1 MRLDQSITH
10 LDSLSSKEAIFDLPV
25 LAHSGAGTKALKF
38 GIRMAIDA
46 DQIQHVD
53 AAGSNASS
61 GRRIGT
67 ISGLPPTG
75 LGRDHIVIGLDV
87 AQIDGDELHGTTKDP
102 SKGVEA
108 VLGDGHVHE
117 EGGDDSLGVD
127 LGRDGPELHV
137 GLGADRGYPT
147 PSGGRGAG
155 GSRGGRSRSAATS
168 VGSLAIVV
176 VVGIVIKQIAH
187 LVVDGR
193 TGVGPAVAARR
204 GDISLDGIVI
214 GVIVGI
220 LIVQVAAG
228 SGAAGR
234 PKTARQV
241 EETNG
246 TVREAGNDV
255 PSRGCEGKTG
265 ACGKV
270 HISLDGYTCM
280 EKTWMRTHTFGWDES
295 NSEDNIYGNATKS
308 SFRA

>member
-1 MRLDQSITH
+1 
-10 LDSLSSKEAIFDLPV
+10 
-25 LAHSGAGTKALKF
+25 
-38 GIRMAIDA
+38 MAVDA

-53 AAGSNASS
+53 AAGSDASS
-61 GRRIGT
+61 GRRRIGT

-87 AQIDGDELHGTTKDP
+87 AQIDGDKLHGTTEDP

-137 GLGADRGYPT
+137 GLGADRGYSA

-155 GSRGGRSRSAATS
+155 GSRGGRSHSAATS
-168 VGSLAIVV
+168 ASFLAIVV

-204 GDISLDGIVI
+204 RDIGIVI
-214 GVIVGI
+214 RVVVIRVVGIRVVGI
-220 LIVQVAAG
+220 LIVQVAAR

-234 PKTARQV
+234 PKAARQV

-255 PSRGCEGKTG
+255 PS
-265 ACGKV
+265 
-270 HISLDGYTCM
+270 
-280 EKTWMRTHTFGWDES
+280 
-295 NSEDNIYGNATKS
+295 
-308 SFRA
+308 

>member
-10 LDSLSSKEAIFDLPV
+10 LDALSGKETIFDLPI
-25 LAHSGAGTKALKF
+25 LANSGAGTKALEF
-38 GIRMAIDA
+38 GIRMAVDA

-61 GRRIGT
+61 GRRRIGT

-75 LGRDHIVIGLDV
+75 LGRDHVVIGLDV
-87 AQIDGDELHGTTKDP
+87 AQVDGDELHGTTEDP

-137 GLGADRGYPT
+137 GLGADRGYST
-147 PSGGRGAG
+147 PSGGRGAS
-155 GSRGGRSRSAATS
+155 GSRGGRSHSAATS
-168 VGSLAIVV
+168 ASFLAIVV

-193 TGVGPAVAARR
+193 TGVGPAVAARGR
-204 GDISLDGIVI
+204 GISLDDIVI
-214 GVIVGI
+214 RVVGI
-220 LIVQVAAG
+220 LIVQVTAR

-255 PSRGCEGKTG
+255 PSRGSEGKAG
-265 ACGKV
+265 ACG
-270 HISLDGYTCM
+270 T
-280 EKTWMRTHTFGWDES
+280 
-295 NSEDNIYGNATKS
+295 
-308 SFRA
+308 

>member
-10 LDSLSSKEAIFDLPV
+10 LDALSGKEAIFDLPI

-75 LGRDHIVIGLDV
+75 LGRYHIVIGLDV
-87 AQIDGDELHGTTKDP
+87 AQIDGDELHGTTEDP

-137 GLGADRGYPT
+137 GLGADRGCST

-204 GDISLDGIVI
+204 RGISLDAIVI
-214 GVIVGI
+214 RVIVGI
-220 LIVQVAAG
+220 LIVQVAAR

-246 TVREAGNDV
+246 TVREAGNGV
-255 PSRGCEGKTG
+255 PSRGCEGKAG

-270 HISLDGYTCM
+270 HIILDGYTCM
-280 EKTWMRTHTFGWDES
+280 EKPWRVRTHLVGT
-295 NSEDNIYGNATKS
+295 NQTVVRNMAMQQ
-308 SFRA
+308 RASCGA

>member
-10 LDSLSSKEAIFDLPV
+10 LDALSGKEAIFDLPI

-87 AQIDGDELHGTTKDP
+87 AQIDGDELHGTTEDP

-137 GLGADRGYPT
+137 GLGADRGYST

-168 VGSLAIVV
+168 VGSLAVVV
-176 VVGIVIKQIAH
+176 VVGIVIEQIAH

-204 GDISLDGIVI
+204 RGISLDAIVI
-214 GVIVGI
+214 RVIVGI
-220 LIVQVAAG
+220 LIVQVAAR

-246 TVREAGNDV
+246 TVREAGNGV

-280 EKTWMRTHTFGWDES
+280 EKPWRMRIFIWLGRIKQW
-295 NSEDNIYGNATKS
+295 
-308 SFRA
+308 

>member
-1 MRLDQSITH
+1 
-10 LDSLSSKEAIFDLPV
+10 
-25 LAHSGAGTKALKF
+25 
-38 GIRMAIDA
+38 MAVDA

-53 AAGSNASS
+53 AAGSDASS
-61 GRRIGT
+61 GRRRIGT

-87 AQIDGDELHGTTKDP
+87 AQIDGDKLHGTTEDP

-137 GLGADRGYPT
+137 GLGADRGYSA

-155 GSRGGRSRSAATS
+155 GSRGGRSHSAATS
-168 VGSLAIVV
+168 ASFLAIVV
-176 VVGIVIKQIAH
+176 VVGIVIKQIVH

-204 GDISLDGIVI
+204 RDIGIVI
-214 GVIVGI
+214 RVVGIRVVGI
-220 LIVQVAAG
+220 LIVQVAAR

-234 PKTARQV
+234 PKAARQV

-255 PSRGCEGKTG
+255 PS
-265 ACGKV
+265 
-270 HISLDGYTCM
+270 
-280 EKTWMRTHTFGWDES
+280 
-295 NSEDNIYGNATKS
+295 
-308 SFRA
+308 